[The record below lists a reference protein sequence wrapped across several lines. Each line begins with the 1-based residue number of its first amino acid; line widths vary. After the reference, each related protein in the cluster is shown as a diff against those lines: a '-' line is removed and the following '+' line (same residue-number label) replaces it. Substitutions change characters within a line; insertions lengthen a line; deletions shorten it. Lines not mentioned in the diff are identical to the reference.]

1 MPNREEISCKNSRK
15 TSSGM
20 CESPSAMLSTGT
32 PYGVRPGGPCWM
44 PPPKKNSLPNTTT
57 PVCHTPSICLP
68 RNDCDI
74 CAVFSKRSRLAHTVR
89 ACEGTGAYA
98 RAALGDT
105 LPLWPCR
112 LTGHTRAA
120 SPAPAY
126 APVVRTPERPARRQ
140 LGREIPSLRT
150 RERACGVWHANKAAA
165 RGSGTG
171 ASSGRN
177 GGAPSSSLYPPR
189 EAPAGLPR
197 QLQDRVD
204 QTRRKAVFSADHHQS
219 ERRKEA
225 KRREERLRCQGATES
240 LRRRRQKSSKQRR
253 PPCKH
258 EQGECVGDA
267 VRGVPAGACRAVR
280 RGPVER
286 RRA

>member
-204 QTRRKAVFSADHHQS
+204 RHT
-219 ERRKEA
+219 
-225 KRREERLRCQGATES
+225 QGGF
-240 LRRRRQKSSKQRR
+240 QRR
-253 PPCKH
+253 PSPITNQEEERGKATRRAPAVP
-258 EQGECVGDA
+258 GGD
-267 VRGVPAGACRAVR
+267 RVPAQTAAEIVQAEAAT
-280 RGPVER
+280 VQ
-286 RRA
+286 A